1 MVADPLYHVSQK
13 DLYQDLKRLAT
24 ILLLAIA
31 LSYAKTSPYV
41 LVLGIAQDGGMPH
54 AGCMKSCCKDLW
66 KKPEKHLKVSAIA
79 IIDPETKQS
88 WMIDATPDF
97 PAQQQ
102 IVTKEYQSELKGIFL
117 THGHIGHY
125 TGLIHLGREVMGAS
139 SIPVYA
145 MPRMKS
151 FLQNNGPWEQLVSLN
166 NIAIRK
172 LKNGEIVKLTSGLS
186 ITPFLVPHR
195 DEYSETVGYRIDGP
209 EKTLIFIPDIDKWSK
224 WKKDI
229 RDEVTN
235 VDYALLDGSFYAN
248 GEIPNRDMSAIP
260 HPFVTETMDLFNST
274 STTDKS
280 KIHFIHLNHTNPALK
295 ENSDANNN
303 IINQGFH
310 IAYEGQKFEL

>member
-1 MVADPLYHVSQK
+1 MGNSLFNVSQK
-13 DLYQDLKRLAT
+13 DIHQDLKRLAT

-31 LSYAKTSPYV
+31 FSYAKESPYV

-54 AGCMKSCCKDLW
+54 AGCIKSCCKDLW

-79 IIDPETKQS
+79 IIDPETEQS

-117 THGHIGHY
+117 THAHIGHY
-125 TGLIHLGREVMGAS
+125 TGLMHLGREVMGAS
-139 SIPVYA
+139 SMPVYA
-145 MPRMKS
+145 MPGMKS

-166 NIAIRK
+166 NITIRE
-172 LKNGEIVKLTSGLS
+172 LKNGEAVKLTSGLS

-195 DEYSETVGYRIDGP
+195 DEYTETVGYRIDGP
-209 EKTLIFIPDIDKWSK
+209 EKSLIFIPDIDKWSK

-248 GEIPNRDMSAIP
+248 GEILNRDMSAIP
-260 HPFVTETMDLFNST
+260 HPFVTETMDLFNSI

-280 KIHFIHLNHTNPALK
+280 KIYFIHLNHTNLALK
-295 ENSDANNN
+295 VNSVAFKEVNDR
-303 IINQGFH
+303 GYR
-310 IAYEGQKFEL
+310 IAYEGQKLKL

>member
-1 MVADPLYHVSQK
+1 VGNSLFNVSQK
-13 DLYQDLKRLAT
+13 DIHQDLKQLAT
-24 ILLLAIA
+24 ILLLAITFA
-31 LSYAKTSPYV
+31 YAKESPYV

-79 IIDPETKQS
+79 IIDPETEQS

-102 IVTKEYQSELKGIFL
+102 IVTKENQSELKGIFL

-125 TGLIHLGREVMGAS
+125 TGLMHLGREVMGAS
-139 SIPVYA
+139 SMPVFA

-151 FLQNNGPWEQLVSLN
+151 FLQNNGPWDQLVSLN

-172 LKNGEIVKLTSGLS
+172 LKNGEAVKLTSGLS

-195 DEYSETVGYRIDGP
+195 DEYTETVGYRIDGP
-209 EKTLIFIPDIDKWSK
+209 EKSLIYIPDIDKWLK
-224 WKKDI
+224 WEKDI

-248 GEIPNRDMSAIP
+248 GKIPNRDMSAIP

-280 KIHFIHLNHTNPALK
+280 KIYFIHLNHTNPALK
-295 ENSDANNN
+295 ENSVAFKEVNDR
-303 IINQGFH
+303 GYR
-310 IAYEGQKFEL
+310 IAYEGQKLKL

>member
-1 MVADPLYHVSQK
+1 
-13 DLYQDLKRLAT
+13 
-24 ILLLAIA
+24 
-31 LSYAKTSPYV
+31 
-41 LVLGIAQDGGMPH
+41 
-54 AGCMKSCCKDLW
+54 
-66 KKPEKHLKVSAIA
+66 
-79 IIDPETKQS
+79 
-88 WMIDATPDF
+88 
-97 PAQQQ
+97 
-102 IVTKEYQSELKGIFL
+102 
-117 THGHIGHY
+117 
-125 TGLIHLGREVMGAS
+125 MGAS

-166 NIAIRK
+166 NIAIQK
-172 LKNGEIVKLTSGLS
+172 LKNSETVKLTSGLS

-260 HPFVTETMDLFNST
+260 HPFITETMNLFKST

>member
-1 MVADPLYHVSQK
+1 MKQ
-13 DLYQDLKRLAT
+13 LAT

-31 LSYAKTSPYV
+31 FAYAKESPYV

-79 IIDPETKQS
+79 IIDPETEQS

-102 IVTKEYQSELKGIFL
+102 IVTKENQSELKGIFL

-125 TGLIHLGREVMGAS
+125 TGLMHLGREVMGAS
-139 SIPVYA
+139 SIPVFA

-151 FLQNNGPWEQLVSLN
+151 FLQNNGPWDQLVSLN

-172 LKNGEIVKLTSGLS
+172 LKNGEAVKLTSGLS

-195 DEYSETVGYRIDGP
+195 DEYTETVGYRIDGP
-209 EKTLIFIPDIDKWSK
+209 EKSLIYIPDVDKWLK
-224 WKKDI
+224 WEKDI

-248 GEIPNRDMSAIP
+248 GEIPNREMSAIP
-260 HPFVTETMDLFNST
+260 HPFITESMNLFKT
-274 STTDKS
+274 SVIAEKS
-280 KIHFIHLNHTNPALK
+280 KIYFIHLNHTNPALK
-295 ENSDANNN
+295 ENSNAYKEVNYH
-303 IINQGFH
+303 GFH
-310 IAYEGQKFEL
+310 IAYEKQKFEL

>member
-1 MVADPLYHVSQK
+1 M
-13 DLYQDLKRLAT
+13 KRLAT

-31 LSYAKTSPYV
+31 FSYAKESPYV

-54 AGCMKSCCKDLW
+54 AGCIKSCCKDLW

-79 IIDPETKQS
+79 IIDPETEQS

-125 TGLIHLGREVMGAS
+125 TGLMHLGREVMGAS
-139 SIPVYA
+139 SMPVYA
-145 MPRMKS
+145 MRGMKS

-166 NIAIRK
+166 NITIRE
-172 LKNGEIVKLTSGLS
+172 LKNGEAVKLTSGLS

-195 DEYSETVGYRIDGP
+195 DEYTETVGYRIDGP
-209 EKTLIFIPDIDKWSK
+209 EKSLIFIPDIDKWSK

-248 GEIPNRDMSAIP
+248 GEILNRDMSAIP

-280 KIHFIHLNHTNPALK
+280 KIYFIHLNHTNLALK
-295 ENSDANNN
+295 VNSVAFKEVNDR
-303 IINQGFH
+303 GYR
-310 IAYEGQKFEL
+310 IAYEGQKLKL

>member
-1 MVADPLYHVSQK
+1 
-13 DLYQDLKRLAT
+13 
-24 ILLLAIA
+24 
-31 LSYAKTSPYV
+31 
-41 LVLGIAQDGGMPH
+41 
-54 AGCMKSCCKDLW
+54 
-66 KKPEKHLKVSAIA
+66 
-79 IIDPETKQS
+79 
-88 WMIDATPDF
+88 MIDATPDF

-125 TGLIHLGREVMGAS
+125 TGLMHLGREVMGAS
-139 SIPVYA
+139 SIPVFA

-151 FLQNNGPWEQLVSLN
+151 FLQNNGPWDQLVSLN

-172 LKNGEIVKLTSGLS
+172 LKNGEAVKLTSGLS

-195 DEYSETVGYRIDGP
+195 DEYTETVGYRIDGP
-209 EKTLIFIPDIDKWSK
+209 EKSLIYIPDIDKWLK
-224 WKKDI
+224 WEKDI

-280 KIHFIHLNHTNPALK
+280 KIYFIHLNHTNPALK
-295 ENSDANNN
+295 ENSVAFKEVNDR
-303 IINQGFH
+303 GYR
-310 IAYEGQKFEL
+310 IAYEGQKLKL